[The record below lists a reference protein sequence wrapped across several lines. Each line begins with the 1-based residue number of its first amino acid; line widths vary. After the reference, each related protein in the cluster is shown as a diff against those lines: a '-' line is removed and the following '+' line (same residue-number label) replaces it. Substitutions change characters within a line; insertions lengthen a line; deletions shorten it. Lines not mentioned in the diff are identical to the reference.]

1 MLFGPSGGINSAPSI
16 QPPQPQSTSA
26 TTTTMS
32 AREDDDDDDDDDDD
46 EIEKIFEIDEI
57 PKEVVEIKDN
67 DSDEDVS
74 EDIIE
79 ILDDDDQEEEDWRRT
94 WKRRVPSPPKRKT
107 VNVLTGNNNKPRG
120 RGRPRGTFK
129 LKA

>member
-1 MLFGPSGGINSAPSI
+1 M
-16 QPPQPQSTSA
+16 
-26 TTTTMS
+26 
-32 AREDDDDDDDDDDD
+32 DDD
-46 EIEKIFEIDEI
+46 E
-57 PKEVVEIKDN
+57 EVVEIKDN